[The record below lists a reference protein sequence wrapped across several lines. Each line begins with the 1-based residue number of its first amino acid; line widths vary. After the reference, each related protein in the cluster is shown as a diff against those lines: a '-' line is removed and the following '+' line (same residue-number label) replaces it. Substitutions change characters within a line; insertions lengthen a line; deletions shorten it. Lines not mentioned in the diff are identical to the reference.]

1 MDLNGTIYYDNHP
14 EDGAQVRGIPVVCIG
29 IGSKERS
36 SMQSAIIFAD
46 SRMPQSPPFVMPSG
60 TEAVNVLT
68 GKRVIIV
75 EDEGITQMQLRRVLT
90 MAGLKVVG
98 FALTGE
104 EGVTV
109 ALQERPDIVLMDITM
124 PGNIN
129 GIEALRRIR
138 TEYSVCVVML
148 TAYTEYQTEAE
159 AAGSCGYIIKP
170 IDSTTL
176 IPQLAQAFTRWQRG

>member
-1 MDLNGTIYYDNHP
+1 
-14 EDGAQVRGIPVVCIG
+14 
-29 IGSKERS
+29 
-36 SMQSAIIFAD
+36 MQSAIIFSD
-46 SRMPQSPPFVMPSG
+46 PPVNPSG
-60 TEAVNVLT
+60 NPFPVSPGIEAAKALT
-68 GKRVIIV
+68 GKRIIIV
-75 EDEGITQMQLRRVLT
+75 EDEGITQMQLRRLLT

-124 PGNIN
+124 PGKIN

-138 TEYSVCVVML
+138 AEFSVCVVML
-148 TAYTEYQTEAE
+148 TAYTEYEEEAQ
-159 AAGSCGYIIKP
+159 AAGCCGYIIKP

-176 IPQLAQAFTRWQRG
+176 LPQLAQALLRWQHG

>member
-1 MDLNGTIYYDNHP
+1 M
-14 EDGAQVRGIPVVCIG
+14 IP
-29 IGSKERS
+29 
-36 SMQSAIIFAD
+36 A
-46 SRMPQSPPFVMPSG
+46 G
-60 TEAVNVLT
+60 TEAINALA
-68 GKRVIIV
+68 GKRVVIV

-90 MAGLKVVG
+90 LAGLKVVG
-98 FALTGE
+98 HALTGE

-109 ALQERPDIVLMDITM
+109 VLQERPDVVLMDITM

-138 TEYSVCVVML
+138 TEYSVCIVML
-148 TAYTEYQTEAE
+148 TAYAEFREEAE

-176 IPQLAQAFTRWQRG
+176 IPQLAQAFTRWNRG